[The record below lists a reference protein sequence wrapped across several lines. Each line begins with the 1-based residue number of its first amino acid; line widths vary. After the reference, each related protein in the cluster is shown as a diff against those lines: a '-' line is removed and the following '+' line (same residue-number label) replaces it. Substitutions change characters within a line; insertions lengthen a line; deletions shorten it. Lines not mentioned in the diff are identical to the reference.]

1 MKTLLRIDA
10 SARTQSSSS
19 RSLADHFQARWK
31 EANPGGRVL
40 VRDLARYP
48 VPHLD
53 AATIAAFVG
62 NTPPGER
69 PPPEGVV
76 LSDALIAEL
85 GSADHLLISSPLYNL
100 TFPSTLKAYFDHV
113 VRSGYTFTQ
122 VEGRYVGLLTGKSAT
137 VVTARGGVFSPA
149 VEDEFQ
155 TRYLRA
161 ILAFIGITKVDMI
174 SLEGMSEDEASRARR
189 MARAR
194 AEIDQLFT
202 SPGEPVWLGPF
213 AEEDRREID
222 ALRAAQAAAIQQG
235 DAEAYARL
243 CTDDVHLMIPG
254 HDVISGRERFL
265 ACEAELF
272 RGASFASFKKTPER
286 IERSGDLAV
295 ETGRQEVAMR
305 RGGTAAGVFAARQKY
320 THVFRRTAQGWRFAV
335 LMSNAIE

>member
-19 RSLADHFQARWK
+19 RSLADHFQARWT

-62 NTPPGER
+62 GAPPGER
-69 PPPEGVV
+69 PSEGAV

-85 GSADHLLISSPLYNL
+85 SSADHVLISSPLYNL

-113 VRSGYTFTQ
+113 VRNGCTFTQ

-137 VVTARGGVFSPA
+137 VVTTRGGVTSPA

-174 SLEGMSEDEASRARR
+174 SLEGMAEDEASRARR
-189 MARAR
+189 IKRAR
-194 AEIDQLFT
+194 AEIDKLFT

-213 AEEDRREID
+213 TEEDRREIG
-222 ALRAAQAAAIQQG
+222 ALRDAQAAAIQQG

-243 CTDDVHLMIPG
+243 CTDDIHLMIPG

-295 ETGRQEVAMR
+295 EVGRQEVAMR
-305 RGGTAAGVFAARQKY
+305 RGGTTGVFAARQKY